1 MIDELFD
8 LARAHWVKYD
18 KYIWRK
24 SPDGAVYLT
33 AAEDAM
39 PSITSPL
46 RNFKSLVVDAVNIGR
61 MCMGE
66 SRGACTEEEIRDAI
80 LAFAGNYGLLGL
92 MTGLP
97 TTPDF
102 LDYDYVYFP
111 KNRIIGR
118 ESMVRQD
125 YVRMFFPFGEPDL
138 TLSEDGTLLSLGSN
152 IPMQALGMTFADCP
166 IPVNMSFQREYAE
179 RLDWLKKQFADW
191 AFILAGV
198 FFFYEDH
205 ELLDEVRKDFQQRS
219 VAAFSSVAPTYHL
232 ELRDHPVVVWDFYSL
247 MACIQMA
254 FCFMMANDEH
264 PLKMCKSCGKAF
276 TAEDPEDEFCSER
289 CRKEYIAAM
298 KDPGDYDE

>member
-18 KYIWRK
+18 NYIWRE

-33 AAEDAM
+33 AAGDAM

-46 RNFKSLVVDAVNIGR
+46 RDFKSLVVDAVNIGR

-66 SRGACTEEEIRDAI
+66 SRGAYAEDEIRDAI
-80 LAFAGNYGLLGL
+80 LVFAGNYGLLGL

-111 KNRIIGR
+111 KNRIIGS
-118 ESMVRQD
+118 ESMARED

-138 TLSEDGTLLSLGSN
+138 TLSEDGSLLSLGKDL
-152 IPMQALGMTFADCP
+152 PMQALGMTFADCP

-179 RLDWLKKQFADW
+179 QLDWLKKQFTDW

-198 FFFYEDH
+198 FFYYEDH

-232 ELRDHPVVVWDFYSL
+232 ELRDHPIVVWDFYSL

>member
-24 SPDGAVYLT
+24 ASDGAVYLT
-33 AAEDAM
+33 AAADAM

-46 RNFKSLVVDAVNIGR
+46 RDIKSLVVDAVNIGR

-138 TLSEDGTLLSLGSN
+138 TLSEDGTLLSLGSD

-166 IPVNMSFQREYAE
+166 IPVNMTFQCSLSHAEAEVQADGISRNEQACDLFPGAFFVPAGQPSVDRRYQADHYCQNDLGSFHQN
-179 RLDWLKKQFADW
+179 
-191 AFILAGV
+191 
-198 FFFYEDH
+198 
-205 ELLDEVRKDFQQRS
+205 
-219 VAAFSSVAPTYHL
+219 
-232 ELRDHPVVVWDFYSL
+232 L
-247 MACIQMA
+247 M
-254 FCFMMANDEH
+254 
-264 PLKMCKSCGKAF
+264 S
-276 TAEDPEDEFCSER
+276 
-289 CRKEYIAAM
+289 
-298 KDPGDYDE
+298 